1 MSDSTSS
8 DKQLNLGAACFRCR
22 GFRHACDRRKPSCS
36 RCHRRGIDCV
46 YPEAAPTLKNLQKAT
61 ETLGERIM
69 KFSDKIKTEVT
80 CQPTMDPSSPMTDS
94 TVSIYSEEDE
104 DTMSEK
110 NGPKRRSRA
119 SSKVASTSNFSVYP
133 CTKCFKDLQQCDL
146 TLPKC
151 SRCEANNF
159 ECIFKKSEP
168 KANHVAQVLTTM
180 NKVMDQ
186 WQDSIDRITR
196 EFAQKTREL
205 SSKANFM
212 IKPIITPPT
221 AWRIN
226 STKKGLSI
234 ESNVNSY
241 HDLSTMVDQVK
252 QTVTITPR
260 EEKKKKRKDS
270 TTPSTPHLMD
280 EPIIEFDDTSSVH
293 TTSGF
298 AIWDQWS
305 HPTHAMP
312 QDYPIDISQELTD
325 NLIEL
330 YFRTSCCS
338 SIRLP
343 IIDATDFLL
352 RYRDPDPA
360 KRPST
365 VLIYAVCA
373 MSARNAFQLH
383 VWSKRPSFGAP
394 QYNMGKALSVA
405 YCLRGREQLA
415 DCFDEPTFDNCQ
427 AAFLLSYCNYQNGY
441 PGVIYFY
448 EWIAYTMALQLGLY
462 DEGRELTRYQSML
475 IWCIYYCNAWYKS
488 LQGSNNGNANGVS
501 QCKPKSAL
509 PSVLDRPDQILLE
522 QEGVEPNEQAVD
534 YYVWNT
540 WVYLIKLQVLRDQS
554 IAKLVSYQM
563 NGRLD
568 TNLPQDLLAMQETLK
583 EFHQSLPTEWQSPNL
598 GSVDNKHPSCSS
610 KSDSNET
617 YHVDLKSFSRY
628 CINFVSLHYSTNQII
643 LYQAFVPVGRLPS
656 TPISIQ
662 CLETCL
668 NAASNIC
675 QILELMMQDCH
686 VPLVGFL
693 FASIVYRKLLS
704 YPNEHYYELG
714 KFALLR
720 SVETSKASINFKYD
734 FEMARTLVCLMERDI
749 QLAILHRSS
758 SSSSCFVDSS
768 VDGSPSPSI
777 PSPPNYNSLSQ
788 AIKEW

>member
-36 RCHRRGIDCV
+36 RCYRRGISCV
-46 YPEAAPTLKNLQKAT
+46 YPEAAPTLKNLQQAT
-61 ETLGERIM
+61 ETLGDRIK
-69 KFSDKIKTEVT
+69 KFSDKLAS
-80 CQPTMDPSSPMTDS
+80 PSTPDS
-94 TVSIYSEEDE
+94 IISTFSDHDHDDR
-104 DTMSEK
+104 DTMSEN
-110 NGPKRRSRA
+110 NGPKKRSRA
-119 SSKVASTSNFSVYP
+119 YSKVATSSTSSFSVYP

-146 TLPKC
+146 TLPNC
-151 SRCEANNF
+151 SRCESNNF
-159 ECIFKKSEP
+159 ECTFKKNEP
-168 KANHVAQVLTTM
+168 KANHVSQVLTTM

-186 WQDSIDRITR
+186 WQDSIDRIAR
-196 EFAQKTREL
+196 KTREL
-205 SSKANFM
+205 SCKANFM
-212 IKPIITPPT
+212 LRSPPPPT

-252 QTVTITPR
+252 QTVTVTPKIKNM
-260 EEKKKKRKDS
+260 ERKGS
-270 TTPSTPHLMD
+270 TAPSTPHLMD
-280 EPIIEFDDTSSVH
+280 EPVIEFDDTSSIH
-293 TTSGF
+293 TASGF
-298 AIWDQWS
+298 AIWNQWS

-325 NLIEL
+325 NLVEL
-330 YFRTSCCS
+330 YFRTPCCS

-343 IIDATDFLL
+343 IIDSKDFLA
-352 RYRDPDPA
+352 RYRDPDA
-360 KRPST
+360 TKRPST

-415 DCFDEPTFDNCQ
+415 DCFDEATFDNCQ

-462 DEGRELTRYQSML
+462 DEGKELTRYETML

-488 LQGSNNGNANGVS
+488 LQGSNNGNSNGVS
-501 QCKPKSAL
+501 QCKPKCGM
-509 PSVLDRPDQILLE
+509 PSVLLDRPDESLFE
-522 QEGVEPNEQAVD
+522 QGGEPNEGVVD

-568 TNLPQDLLAMQETLK
+568 GNLPQDLLGMQETLK

-598 GSVDNKHPSCSS
+598 DVTDNKHQASCSS
-610 KSDSNET
+610 TTDLNETT
-617 YHVDLKSFSRY
+617 YHVDLKSFSQY
-628 CINFVSLHYSTNQII
+628 CINFVSLHYSTNEII
-643 LYQAFVPVGRLPS
+643 LYQAFVPLGRLPS
-656 TPISIQ
+656 SPISIQ
-662 CLETCL
+662 SLETCL
-668 NAASNIC
+668 NAASNIS
-675 QILELMMQDCH
+675 QISELMVQDCH

-704 YPNEHYYELG
+704 YPNDHYYELG

-734 FEMARTLVCLMERDI
+734 FEMAQTLVGVMERDI
-749 QLAILHRSS
+749 QLVILHRASS
-758 SSSSCFVDSS
+758 SIIDSS
-768 VDGSPSPSI
+768 VDGSPSPS
-777 PSPPNYNSLSQ
+777 PPDYNSLGQ

>member
-1 MSDSTSS
+1 MST
-8 DKQLNLGAACFRCR
+8 
-22 GFRHACDRRKPSCS
+22 
-36 RCHRRGIDCV
+36 
-46 YPEAAPTLKNLQKAT
+46 
-61 ETLGERIM
+61 
-69 KFSDKIKTEVT
+69 FSDNDD
-80 CQPTMDPSSPMTDS
+80 Q
-94 TVSIYSEEDE
+94 

-110 NGPKRRSRA
+110 NGPKKRLRA
-119 SSKVASTSNFSVYP
+119 YSKVASTSSFSVYP
-133 CTKCFKDLQQCDL
+133 CTKCYKDLQQCDL
-146 TLPKC
+146 TLPNC

-159 ECIFKKSEP
+159 ECTFKKNEP
-168 KANHVAQVLTTM
+168 KANHVSQVLTTM

-186 WQDSIDRITR
+186 WQDSIDRVAR

-205 SSKANFM
+205 SSKANCM
-212 IKPIITPPT
+212 LKPIIPPPT

-252 QTVTITPR
+252 QTVTMTPKI
-260 EEKKKKRKDS
+260 ENNERKGS
-270 TTPSTPHLMD
+270 TAPSTPHLMD
-280 EPIIEFDDTSSVH
+280 EPMIEFDDTSSIH
-293 TTSGF
+293 TASGF

-305 HPTHAMP
+305 HSTHAMP

-325 NLIEL
+325 NLVEL
-330 YFRTSCCS
+330 YFRTPCCS

-415 DCFDEPTFDNCQ
+415 DCFDEATFDHCQ

-441 PGVIYFY
+441 PSVIYFY

-462 DEGRELTRYQSML
+462 DEGRALTRYETML
-475 IWCIYYCNAWYKS
+475 VWCIYYCNAWYKS

-501 QCKPKSAL
+501 QCKPKCAL
-509 PSVLDRPDQILLE
+509 PSVLDRPDQSLFE
-522 QEGVEPNEQAVD
+522 REGVEPNESVVD

-568 TNLPQDLLAMQETLK
+568 ANLPQDLLGMQETLK
-583 EFHQSLPTEWQSPNL
+583 EFHQSLSTEWQSPHL
-598 GSVDNKHPSCSS
+598 DDTDNKHQACSS
-610 KSDSNET
+610 TDSSET
-617 YHVDLKSFSRY
+617 YHVDLKSFSQY
-628 CINFVSLHYSTNQII
+628 CINFVSLHYSINQII
-643 LYQAFVPVGRLPS
+643 LYQAFVPMGRLPS
-656 TPISIQ
+656 SPISIQ

-668 NAASNIC
+668 NAASNIS
-675 QILELMMQDCH
+675 QISELMVQDCH

-693 FASIVYRKLLS
+693 FASIIYRKLLS
-704 YPNEHYYELG
+704 YSNEHYYELG

-734 FEMARTLVCLMERDI
+734 FEMARTLVCVMERDI
-749 QLAILHRSS
+749 QSVILRR
-758 SSSSCFVDSS
+758 SSSCFIDSS
-768 VDGSPSPSI
+768 VDGSPSPS
-777 PSPPNYNSLSQ
+777 PPPNYNPLSQ